1 MKIHDL
7 LTEQRLDEKP
17 MGFLKSLG
25 NKTMAAFGSGKAQG
39 KVEAGTMANQLRKQ
53 YDIYLGKTG
62 EDATADSI
70 IDFLKSKDLPTS
82 AAEKMLGGGGAA
94 PAETPAAPDAAA
106 PATGSNQPA
115 TLADKSA
122 QAATTDTPPAP
133 AADTAEKPA
142 ASGAAQDDKAAI
154 AARIKANVGKTA
166 AATKASGFGG
176 PVEKPKPDTG
186 AAAFGQM
193 AQQLSTP
200 KEKPATT
207 TKPTTGG
214 GAFGQMAQQLTTQK
228 AEPAADT
235 PAATTPPAR
244 AQGGGR
250 VSGQLSQTPGAI
262 KKRQNRA
269 VRKRTGHPADDN
281 PNINLGGESFE
292 YDMDGQELMEYVAR
306 LLNERALDNK
316 TVDNI
321 FMAAAQEAAK
331 LGFKPGEEIGFAGG
345 FKAGKDQEGRFSD
358 NLAKAYKGQSSANA
372 QSKAPSDAGLQDETG
387 LIPKD
392 ILKQINQLKFRER
405 QQLLKELG

>member
-82 AAEKMLGGGGAA
+82 AAEKMLGGSAA

-115 TLADKSA
+115 TSADKPA

-133 AADTAEKPA
+133 ADKPAAEKPA
-142 ASGAAQDDKAAI
+142 AGAAAQDDKAAI
-154 AARIKANVGKTA
+154 AARVKANVGKTA

-269 VRKRTGHPADDN
+269 VRRRTGHPADDN

-345 FKAGKDQEGRFSD
+345 FKAGKDQEGGFSD

-372 QSKAPSDAGLQDETG
+372 QSKAPADAGLQDETG

>member
-82 AAEKMLGGGGAA
+82 AAEKMLGGGS
-94 PAETPAAPDAAA
+94 A

-115 TLADKSA
+115 TSADKPA
-122 QAATTDTPPAP
+122 QAATTDTTPAP

-142 ASGAAQDDKAAI
+142 APGAAQDDKAAI
-154 AARIKANVGKTA
+154 AARVKANVGKTA

-200 KEKPATT
+200 KEKPATP

-345 FKAGKDQEGRFSD
+345 FKAGKDQEGGFGD
-358 NLAKAYKGQSSANA
+358 NLAKAYKGQSNANT
-372 QSKAPSDAGLQDETG
+372 QSKAPADAGLQDETG

>member
-1 MKIHDL
+1 
-7 LTEQRLDEKP
+7 
-17 MGFLKSLG
+17 
-25 NKTMAAFGSGKAQG
+25 
-39 KVEAGTMANQLRKQ
+39 MANQLRKQ

-82 AAEKMLGGGGAA
+82 AAEKMLGGSAA
-94 PAETPAAPDAAA
+94 PAETPAAPGAAA

-115 TLADKSA
+115 TSADKPA

-142 ASGAAQDDKAAI
+142 APGAAQDDKAAI
-154 AARIKANVGKTA
+154 AARVKANVGKTA

-235 PAATTPPAR
+235 PAATTPPVR

-306 LLNERALDNK
+306 LLNERALDSK

-345 FKAGKDQEGRFSD
+345 FKAGKDQEGGFSD

>member
-39 KVEAGTMANQLRKQ
+39 KVETGTMANQLRKQ
-53 YDIYLGKTG
+53 FDVYLGKTG
-62 EDATADSI
+62 EEATADSI

-82 AAEKMLGGGGAA
+82 AAEKMLGGGAA
-94 PAETPAAPDAAA
+94 PAEKPATPGAAEPAA
-106 PATGSNQPA
+106 T
-115 TLADKSA
+115 TDKSA
-122 QAATTDTPPAP
+122 QAATTNTPPAP
-133 AADTAEKPA
+133 ADKPA
-142 ASGAAQDDKAAI
+142 ATTDKLAALAAAQDDKAAI
-154 AARIKANVGKTA
+154 AARVKANVGKTA

-214 GAFGQMAQQLTTQK
+214 GASGQMATQLTTPK
-228 AEPAADT
+228 AEPTSDA

-269 VRKRTGHPADDN
+269 VRRRTGHPADDN

-292 YDMDGQELMEYVAR
+292 YDMNGQELMEYVAR
-306 LLNERALDNK
+306 LLNERALDSK

-345 FKAGKDQEGRFSD
+345 FKAGKDQAGGGFASNFE
-358 NLAKAYKGQSSANA
+358 KAYKGQGAGQSDTA
-372 QSKAPSDAGLQDETG
+372 QAKAPADAGLQDETG

-392 ILKQINQLKFRER
+392 ILKQINQLSFRER